1 MWRMFCYLFNKR
13 DKGKQFFGLRNTS
26 SWRRLQ
32 TPVVALSQINH
43 KKSPEFLG
51 SSGFFVYLCLQK
63 QMIMAMTVSEMKRD
77 AVNLIYQ
84 VDDKNTEKMEKIL
97 LFLKATI
104 VPNKSNEKLTKEQN
118 RQLSELESLCGIF
131 EDSGI
136 DNFKEAKEKALIDK
150 YM

>member
-1 MWRMFCYLFNKR
+1 
-13 DKGKQFFGLRNTS
+13 
-26 SWRRLQ
+26 
-32 TPVVALSQINH
+32 
-43 KKSPEFLG
+43 
-51 SSGFFVYLCLQK
+51 
-63 QMIMAMTVSEMKRD
+63 MIMAMTVSEMKRD

-84 VDDKNTEKMEKIL
+84 VDEKNTEKMEKIL
-97 LFLKATI
+97 LFLKASI